1 MTEALPKASFAPPSP
16 HRPAGTAGA
25 TAFAALLVAGL
36 AALAGFAKQRASA
49 LRAGWPPEADVMYL
63 PPSTTL
69 RRLSLGHTELAADLV
84 AARANVYYGTM
95 LATRAPQRWLDQYIH
110 TAVDLDPK
118 FHRLYMS
125 GAAMLVYY
133 GGAITTTAVERAN
146 ALLARGEKAFP
157 NDWNLPF
164 QLGFNSFWELPAT
177 VAPDDPRI
185 PGWRQTGV
193 EALRRAALFE
203 GVPAWLPNL
212 AARLLTKQ
220 GADELAVRY
229 LEQAYAATSSE
240 ETREQIRGKLEL
252 LKSRQLVDQMEAGR
266 KELEAELAR
275 GYDYAGE
282 AFSIIAGPRDNGGFT
297 LPQLR
302 APTLPTPTSSPTPP
316 TTPTPKP

>member
-1 MTEALPKASFAPPSP
+1 LVVLLSTALVGLTGIAQ
-16 HRPAGTAGA
+16 RRAGT
-25 TAFAALLVAGL
+25 L
-36 AALAGFAKQRASA
+36 RAS
-49 LRAGWPPEADVMYL
+49 WPPEADVMYL
-63 PPSTTL
+63 PSSRTL
-69 RRLSLGHTELAADLV
+69 RHLSLGHTELAADLV
-84 AARANVYYGTM
+84 AARANVYYGSM

-110 TAVDLDPK
+110 TAIDLDPQ

-133 GGAITTTAVERAN
+133 GGTITTNAVERAN
-146 ALLARGEKAFP
+146 SLLARGEKAFP

-177 VAPDDPRI
+177 TTPDDPRV

-229 LEQAYAATSSE
+229 LEQAYAATSSD

-252 LKSRQLVDQMEAGR
+252 LKNRRLVDQMEAGR
-266 KELEAELAR
+266 KELESELAH
-275 GYDYAGE
+275 GYDYAPE
-282 AFSIIAGPRDNGGFT
+282 AFSIIAGPRDDRTFT
-297 LPQLR
+297 LPR
-302 APTLPTPTSSPTPP
+302 RGPVAAPAPSPAPAP
-316 TTPTPKP
+316 HP